1 VHFRQAIHLLLPRV
15 QEGPRRV
22 PSLGVLD
29 GVNRHP
35 ADAVSIGVHGG
46 VTNGGPMK
54 GRFAGLLFL
63 GVCVTLAVLLL
74 LHVISPVVSGAVFA
88 IALVAFG
95 VSSRGFRKE

>member
-1 VHFRQAIHLLLPRV
+1 
-15 QEGPRRV
+15 
-22 PSLGVLD
+22 
-29 GVNRHP
+29 
-35 ADAVSIGVHGG
+35 
-46 VTNGGPMK
+46 MK